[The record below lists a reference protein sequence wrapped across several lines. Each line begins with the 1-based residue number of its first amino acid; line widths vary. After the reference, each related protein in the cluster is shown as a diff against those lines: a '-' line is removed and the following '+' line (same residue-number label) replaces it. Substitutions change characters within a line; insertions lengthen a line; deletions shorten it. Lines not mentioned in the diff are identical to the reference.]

1 MWLNN
6 IYIEVIDLGV
16 LVRLILVIKVNI
28 WEETLFSVLEEIGS

>member
-6 IYIEVIDLGV
+6 IYIKVIDLGV